1 MTRRTMCAI
10 LCLVLLTNTA
20 VRAETLV
27 TVSAEGAKLVAPFG
41 IDFAAD
47 GTLYFVEMVKSE
59 RLRKLDAKGNP
70 ITLAGTGQ
78 KGFDG
83 NDGAG
88 IKATFNGMHSLAVG
102 NDGTIYLADTF
113 NQCIRKFNLKSGLVT
128 LFAGTGD
135 KGFSGDDGTP
145 TDAKFDG
152 IHSVAFDAKK
162 ENIYLADLGN
172 RRVRKID
179 LKEKTVK
186 TVAGNGEKGVPKDG
200 EPAMKQPLVDPR
212 AVAVD
217 SKGRIYIIER
227 SGHALRVVDTD
238 GTIRT
243 VAGTGKAGKETVGGD
258 AMKAA
263 MNGPKHLCI
272 DRDDSVLIADSENH
286 RILRYQPKTKTMILV
301 AGIGSKGSAGL
312 NGNPLKAELSQP
324 HGVTVHPKTGELYIA
339 DSSNNRI
346 VKVVK

>member
-1 MTRRTMCAI
+1 M
-10 LCLVLLTNTA
+10 LCLYFVANPL
-20 VRAETLV
+20 VRAEKLV
-27 TVSAEGAKLVAPFG
+27 AVSAEGAKLVSPFG
-41 IDFAAD
+41 VDFAED
-47 GTLYFVEMVKSE
+47 GTLYFVEMVKGE
-59 RLRKLDAKGNP
+59 RLRKLDAKGNA

-113 NQCIRKFNLKSGLVT
+113 NQCIRKFNPKSGLVT

-179 LKEKTVK
+179 LKEKTV
-186 TVAGNGEKGVPKDG
+186 TTIAGNGEKGVPKDG
-200 EPAMKQPLVDPR
+200 EPAMKQPLLDPR

-227 SGHALRVVDTD
+227 NGHTLRAVDTD

-243 VAGTGKAGKETVGGD
+243 VAGTGKAGKDVGD
-258 AMKAA
+258 AMKAG

-286 RILRYQPKTKTMILV
+286 RILRYQPKTKTMTLV
-301 AGIGSKGSAGL
+301 AGTGNKGSAGL
-312 NGNPLKAELSQP
+312 NGDPLKAELNQP
-324 HGVTVHPKTGELYIA
+324 HGVTVHSKTGELYIA

-346 VKVVK
+346 VKIVK

>member
-1 MTRRTMCAI
+1 MTLRTLSAI
-10 LCLVLLTNTA
+10 LSLVFVTVTT
-20 VRAETLV
+20 VRAEKLV
-27 TVSAEGAKLVAPFG
+27 TVSAEGAKLIAPFG
-41 IDFAAD
+41 VDFAAD
-47 GTLYFVEMVKSE
+47 STLYFVEMVKGE

-102 NDGTIYLADTF
+102 SDGAIYLADTF
-113 NQCIRKFNLKSGLVT
+113 NHCIRKFNPKSGIVT

-145 TDAKFDG
+145 TDAKFSG

-162 ENIYLADLGN
+162 ENIYLADLDN

-179 LKEKTVK
+179 LKEKTVT

-200 EPAMKQPLVDPR
+200 ESAMKQPLLDPR

-227 SGHALRVVDTD
+227 SGHTLRAVDTD

-243 VAGTGKAGKETVGGD
+243 VAGIGKAGKEVGD
-258 AMKAA
+258 AQKAG

-286 RILRYQPKTKTMILV
+286 RILRYQPKTKTMTLV
-301 AGIGSKGSAGL
+301 AGTGSKGSAGL
-312 NGNPLKAELSQP
+312 NGDPIKAELNQP
-324 HGVTVHPKTGELYIA
+324 HGVTVHPKTGEIYIA

-346 VKVVK
+346 LKIVK